1 MKITHGEI
9 ERGDAG
15 GAGASRGGG
24 TLFLVATPIGNLGD
38 LSPRALETLRAAP
51 VVAAED
57 TRRTW
62 QLLSHFGVP
71 RPPRM
76 ISYREGAEERAGA
89 QVLECLRA
97 GQDVALC
104 TDAGYPGISDPGFRL
119 VRDAVAEGLPVT
131 ALPGPSAADVAL
143 VLSGLPTSSWTFLGF
158 PPRKPG
164 ALRRFFEDEAGSAH
178 TLVLYESPFRVG
190 KTLAAAA
197 EVLGPRPAAA
207 CLELTKLHERV
218 DRGTLPEL
226 AARFASGPVR
236 GEIAIV
242 IGGLS
247 RAERREEDDPS
258 G

>member
-1 MKITHGEI
+1 M
-9 ERGDAG
+9 
-15 GAGASRGGG
+15 
-24 TLFLVATPIGNLGD
+24 LYLVATPIGNLGD
-38 LSPRALETLRAAP
+38 LSPRALETLRAVP

-57 TRRTW
+57 TRHTW
-62 QLLSHFGVP
+62 QLLAHFGIP
-71 RPPRM
+71 RPARM
-76 ISYREGAEERAGA
+76 ISYREGAEDRAGA
-89 QVLECLRA
+89 QILECLRA

-164 ALRRFFEDEAGSAH
+164 ALRRLFEGEARSAH
-178 TLVLYESPFRVG
+178 TLVLYESPFRIG

-197 EVLGPRPAAA
+197 EVLGARPASV

-218 DRGTLPEL
+218 ERGTLPEL
-226 AARFASGPVR
+226 AARFAAGPAR
-236 GEIAIV
+236 GEIVLV
-242 IGGLS
+242 IAGLP
-247 RAERREEDDPS
+247 RAAREDEGEPA
-258 G
+258 

>member
-1 MKITHGEI
+1 M
-9 ERGDAG
+9 
-15 GAGASRGGG
+15 
-24 TLFLVATPIGNLGD
+24 LYLVATPIGNLGD
-38 LSPRALETLRAAP
+38 LSPRALETLRAVP

-57 TRRTW
+57 TRHTW
-62 QLLSHFGVP
+62 QLLAHFGIP
-71 RPPRM
+71 RPARM
-76 ISYREGAEERAGA
+76 ISYREGAEDRAGA
-89 QVLECLRA
+89 QILECLRA

-164 ALRRFFEDEAGSAH
+164 ALRRLFEGEARSAH
-178 TLVLYESPFRVG
+178 TLVLYESPFRIG

-197 EVLGPRPAAA
+197 EVLGARPSAV

-218 DRGTLPEL
+218 ERGTLPEL
-226 AARFASGPVR
+226 AARFAAGPAR
-236 GEIAIV
+236 GEIVLV
-242 IGGLS
+242 IAGLP
-247 RAERREEDDPS
+247 RAAREDEGEPA
-258 G
+258 

>member
-1 MKITHGEI
+1 M
-9 ERGDAG
+9 
-15 GAGASRGGG
+15 
-24 TLFLVATPIGNLGD
+24 LYLVATPIGNLGD
-38 LSPRALETLRAAP
+38 LSPRALETLRAVP

-57 TRRTW
+57 TRHTW
-62 QLLSHFGVP
+62 QLLAHFGIP
-71 RPPRM
+71 RPARM
-76 ISYREGAEERAGA
+76 ISYREGAEDRAGA
-89 QVLECLRA
+89 QILECLRA

-164 ALRRFFEDEAGSAH
+164 ALRRLFEGEARSAH
-178 TLVLYESPFRVG
+178 TLVLYESPFRIG

-197 EVLGPRPAAA
+197 EVLGARPAAV

-218 DRGTLPEL
+218 ERGTLPEL
-226 AARFASGPVR
+226 AARFAAGPAR
-236 GEIAIV
+236 GEIVLV
-242 IGGLS
+242 IAGLP
-247 RAERREEDDPS
+247 RAAREDEGEPA
-258 G
+258 

>member
-1 MKITHGEI
+1 M
-9 ERGDAG
+9 
-15 GAGASRGGG
+15 
-24 TLFLVATPIGNLGD
+24 LYLVATPIGNLGD
-38 LSPRALETLRAAP
+38 LSPRALETLRAVP

-71 RPPRM
+71 RPERM

-89 QVLECLRA
+89 QILECLRA

-119 VRDAVAEGLPVT
+119 VRDAVAAGLPATV
-131 ALPGPSAADVAL
+131 LPGPSAADVAL

-164 ALRRFFEDEAGSAH
+164 ALRRFFGDEARSAH
-178 TLVLYESPFRVG
+178 TLVLYESPFRIG

-197 EVLGPRPAAA
+197 EVLGARPAAV

-218 DRGTLPEL
+218 ERGTLPEL
-226 AARFASGPVR
+226 AARFAAGPVK
-236 GEIAIV
+236 GEIVLVVAGV
-242 IGGLS
+242 P
-247 RAERREEDDPS
+247 RAERREPDD
-258 G
+258 GD

>member
-1 MKITHGEI
+1 M
-9 ERGDAG
+9 
-15 GAGASRGGG
+15 
-24 TLFLVATPIGNLGD
+24 LYLVATPIGNLGD
-38 LSPRALETLRAAP
+38 LSPRALDVLRAAP
-51 VVAAED
+51 VVACED

-62 QLLSHFGVP
+62 QLLAHFGVP
-71 RPPRM
+71 RPARM
-76 ISYREGAEERAGA
+76 VSYREGTEERAGA
-89 QVLECLRA
+89 QILECLRA

-164 ALRRFFEDEAGSAH
+164 ALRRLFEEEARARH
-178 TLVLYESPFRVG
+178 TLVLYESPFRIA

-197 EVLGPRPAAA
+197 EVLGARPAAV
-207 CLELTKLHERV
+207 CLELTKLHERIE
-218 DRGTLPEL
+218 RGTLPEL
-226 AARFASGPVR
+226 ARRFAADPTK
-236 GEIAIV
+236 GEIVLV

-247 RAERREEDDPS
+247 RAERNEDNGGADPE
-258 G
+258 